1 VEVNALPIAVDTGAV
16 GAAASPMSG
25 ASQRVGAA
33 QVAAATAGLTAS
45 SGAGDA
51 SVAGAAA
58 ALAQALSRQLEL
70 AAYATDRIA
79 ARLTT
84 AADHYQA
91 TDDRIAR
98 AE

>member
-1 VEVNALPIAVDTGAV
+1 VEVFVVPIAVDTGAV
-16 GAAASPMSG
+16 AGAASPMSG
-25 ASQRVGAA
+25 AAQQVGAA
-33 QVAAATAGLTAS
+33 QAAAANAGLTAS
-45 SGAGDA
+45 GGAGDA

-58 ALAQALSRQLEL
+58 SLAQALSRQLEL
-70 AAYATDRIA
+70 AAYATDRLA
-79 ARLTT
+79 SRLAT